1 MNEVSGG
8 GDTIGGAGRCKRWR
22 NLRRDGFRPA
32 SRRPFVDSPYSM
44 TKEERR
50 QMAEE
55 RISGRLEQVARENS
69 NDDPVLAEV
78 LLMHLHYTWG
88 KGRNPRTPWI
98 DEPHIVNGV
107 KFWCVGHNASHEFY
121 VGTDGS
127 GKRFR
132 YSVGESCTV
141 DIDGNLLVFNEDGF
155 STVLTGIDCYF
166 EEVAEFHGYFG
177 HF

>member
-1 MNEVSGG
+1 
-8 GDTIGGAGRCKRWR
+8 
-22 NLRRDGFRPA
+22 
-32 SRRPFVDSPYSM
+32 M
-44 TKEERR
+44 TKQGRQQAKEE
-50 QMAEE
+50 E
-55 RISGRLEQVARENS
+55 ILGRLEKVARDNS
-69 NDDPVLAEV
+69 GNDTVLVEV
-78 LLMHLHYTWG
+78 LLMHLNYNWG

-141 DIDGNLLVFNEDGF
+141 DINGNPLVFDEQGF
-155 STVLTGIDCYF
+155 PEVPIGLDRHF
-166 EEVAEFHGYFG
+166 KEVASFDGYHG
-177 HF
+177 HR